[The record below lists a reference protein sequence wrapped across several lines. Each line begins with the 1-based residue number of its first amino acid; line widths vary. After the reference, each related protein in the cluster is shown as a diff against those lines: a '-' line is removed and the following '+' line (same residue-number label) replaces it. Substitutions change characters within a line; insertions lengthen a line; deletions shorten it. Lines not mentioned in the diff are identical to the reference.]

1 MPRVPYTKLTTA
13 QFATLSG
20 QTVGSLKP
28 YQIRQIWET
37 LEKMSWK
44 PRGSDSDVSGQPT
57 LTQIQASL
65 NTNQP

>member
-1 MPRVPYTKLTTA
+1 MTTA
-13 QFATLSG
+13 QFNTLNG
-20 QTVGSLKP
+20 LTVGNLKP

-44 PRGSDSDVSGQPT
+44 PKGSDSDVSGQPT

-65 NTNQP
+65 NTTNQP